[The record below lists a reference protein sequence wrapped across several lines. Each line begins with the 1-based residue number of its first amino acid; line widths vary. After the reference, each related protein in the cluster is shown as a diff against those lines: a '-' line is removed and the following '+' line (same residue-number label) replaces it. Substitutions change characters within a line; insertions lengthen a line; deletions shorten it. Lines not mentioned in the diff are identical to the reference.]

1 MMSKGV
7 DMSPKKMSLP
17 KLDNVNIVGGLRP
30 NLMEVADPSP
40 LIDLYQRLS
49 RAELAKLVSV
59 GIKYQNKIAD
69 LEIKHLEMHKQAL
82 TEMQKTIERIR

>member
-1 MMSKGV
+1 
-7 DMSPKKMSLP
+7 MSPKKMSLP

-59 GIKYQNKIAD
+59 SIKYQNKVVD
-69 LEIKHLEMHKQAL
+69 LEIKRLAMHKQAL
-82 TEMQKTIERIR
+82 TEIQRMIARIR

>member
-1 MMSKGV
+1 MTSKGV

-17 KLDNVNIVGGLRP
+17 NFDNVSIVGGLKV
-30 NLMEVADPSP
+30 NLMEVADPAP
-40 LIDLYQRLS
+40 LYHMLS

-69 LEIKHLEMHKQAL
+69 LEIKHLELHKQAL
-82 TEMQKTIERIR
+82 ADIQKTIARIR